1 MCATCLVMARLNLWE
16 QAVTGVLCLKN
27 SNLFQK
33 RRITFRPFLLR
44 RRKTFGEVSK
54 YSSPETGL
62 MKQRLDR
69 NSLIEF
75 LYQKQLLLPDA
86 LASGI
91 FFFGQE
97 CYNERVGEEEKSY
110 IHIGNS
116 AELMGADRWLYR
128 FFEILP
134 GFLSWSTLMGMVL
147 LSWQKPVWAAVFI
160 IIFGLERKEIP
171 LNPPFSK
178 GELLPLEKGGGE
190 GFSTSGQRVFSN
202 QIYQLVLLPFY
213 KENEAVVRETLEA
226 LAQSRWPKERLLVV
240 LGREERAGE
249 GAREIAARLEKD
261 FGTLFGGFLVVAHPA
276 NVSGELPGKGSNIA
290 YAAREAVLRLVD
302 ARHISYQDVLVS
314 AFDIDTH
321 VYPDY
326 FLCLTYHFLT
336 ADEPHR
342 SSFQPVP
349 VYNNNIWHA
358 PALSRVVATS
368 GTFWQMMQQERPE
381 RLTTFSSHSMSL
393 QSLMEVGY
401 WQKNIVSEDSRI
413 FWNHLLHYNGDYESL

>member
-160 IIFGLERKEIP
+160 IIFDLYWLIKTVFLSFHLRVNHRRLKEHMTTNWEAKIQKLVTSRALHTPQLRACGQPGL
-171 LNPPFSK
+171 
-178 GELLPLEKGGGE
+178 
-190 GFSTSGQRVFSN
+190 
-202 QIYQLVLLPFY
+202 
-213 KENEAVVRETLEA
+213 A
-226 LAQSRWPKERLLVV
+226 PKESP
-240 LGREERAGE
+240 
-249 GAREIAARLEKD
+249 
-261 FGTLFGGFLVVAHPA
+261 TYGG
-276 NVSGELPGKGSNIA
+276 
-290 YAAREAVLRLVD
+290 
-302 ARHISYQDVLVS
+302 
-314 AFDIDTH
+314 
-321 VYPDY
+321 
-326 FLCLTYHFLT
+326 
-336 ADEPHR
+336 
-342 SSFQPVP
+342 
-349 VYNNNIWHA
+349 
-358 PALSRVVATS
+358 
-368 GTFWQMMQQERPE
+368 
-381 RLTTFSSHSMSL
+381 
-393 QSLMEVGY
+393 
-401 WQKNIVSEDSRI
+401 
-413 FWNHLLHYNGDYESL
+413 